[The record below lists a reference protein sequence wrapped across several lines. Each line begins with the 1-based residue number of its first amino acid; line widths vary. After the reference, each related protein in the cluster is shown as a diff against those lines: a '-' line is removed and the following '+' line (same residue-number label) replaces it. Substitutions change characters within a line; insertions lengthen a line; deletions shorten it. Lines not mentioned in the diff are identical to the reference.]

1 MFPKPMTITC
11 GPPPLAFFI
20 DNPSVFDKVRNGK
33 HGETNKMISVE
44 KALQTVLAGCRPLG
58 LEKVDILEAAGRVIG
73 EDVYAPRNIP
83 SAANSAMDGYA
94 VWSGDTKRA
103 HALSPVELR
112 VIETIAAG
120 GLPCKTVKKGQAAR
134 IMTGAVIP
142 KGADAVVRRED
153 TDEKGKTVL
162 IKIAAPEGLNIRF
175 PGEDVQQGERVIP
188 SSSVLRPGHIGMLA
202 ALGKA
207 FVSVYQ
213 KPRVAILST
222 GDELVDIEIDPPPGK
237 VVNSNTYALAAQ
249 VLACGGIPILLGIG
263 CDKKEALVEKFQVA
277 RRADVILSS
286 GGVSVGDYDFVKEVM
301 GDIGNAM
308 HFWQVAMRPGK
319 PLAFGS
325 IDGVPLFGLPGNPV
339 SVMVSFEQF
348 VRPYLLKMQGH
359 TRIFR
364 QTLTATSAQ
373 EIKKSPGVKN
383 FIRAVV
389 QKEKNRYIARMTGEQ
404 GSGILKSMVDA
415 NAFMVLHEDVS
426 LVKKGEKVVVQML
439 EETPAGTDVP
449 RLDEV
454 KNSVAEIF

>member
-1 MFPKPMTITC
+1 
-11 GPPPLAFFI
+11 
-20 DNPSVFDKVRNGK
+20 
-33 HGETNKMISVE
+33 MISVE
-44 KALQTVLAGCRPLG
+44 EALQTILAGCRPMG
-58 LEKVDILEAAGRVIG
+58 LEKVDILEARGRVIG
-73 EDVYAPRNIP
+73 EDVFAPRDIP

-94 VWSGDTKRA
+94 VRSADTKGV
-103 HALSPVELR
+103 HAFKPVELK

-120 GLPCKTVKKGQAAR
+120 SAPRKTLKEGQAAR

-153 TDEKGKTVL
+153 TEERGKTVR
-162 IKIAAPEGLNIRF
+162 IKVAAPKGLNIRLS
-175 PGEDVQQGERVIP
+175 GEDVQKGERVIAAG
-188 SSSVLRPGHIGMLA
+188 SVLRPGHIGMLA
-202 ALGKA
+202 ALGKS
-207 FVSVYQ
+207 FVSVHQ

-237 VVNSNTYALAAQ
+237 IVNSNSYSLAAQ
-249 VLACGGIPILLGIG
+249 ILECGGIPIMMGIG
-263 CDKKEALVEKFQVA
+263 RDKKAELVEKFQIA

-286 GGVSVGDYDFVKEVM
+286 GGVSVGDYDFVKDVM

-359 TRIFR
+359 VRIFR
-364 QTLTATSAQ
+364 ETLTAQSAQ
-373 EIKKSPGVKN
+373 DIKKGIGVKN

-389 QKEKNRYIARMTGEQ
+389 QKEKNRYLARVTGEQ
-404 GSGILKSMVDA
+404 GSGILKSMVAA
-415 NAFMVLHEDVS
+415 NAFIVLPEKVS
-426 LVKKGEKVVVQML
+426 FVKKGDQVVLQL
-439 EETPAGTDVP
+439 LDETLTRTDVP
-449 RLDEV
+449 RFD
-454 KNSVAEIF
+454 